1 VARVL
6 VRAPPRRL
14 FALVITLALLGGGC
28 EPFGDTTS
36 PPTHIYTMRADGTQ
50 QAALTP
56 LDGHA
61 EGAPAW
67 SPDGTR
73 IAFTRDGRTWL
84 MDADGSHPE
93 RLTGGASFFP
103 AWSPDGTRIAY
114 AHTTQI
120 WVADVDGSKKVRLAV
135 GADPQEGGPVWSP
148 DGASIAFVGKG
159 GIHVVNADEGSGD
172 TVLKPFGWN
181 PAWSPDGRWI
191 AYWTDEIYLVRAD
204 GSSSRRLTH
213 TPHREERRP
222 SWSPD
227 GTRIAFAARRVKHLD
242 GPWNLY
248 VMDSDGSDVTQIGIG
263 AHPDRGVDNGGGLLR
278 WSPNGTEIAFTC
290 RSEICVAAADGSA
303 VRRLTPSV
311 GRDGEPEWSPDGTRI
326 VFQSEH

>member
-1 VARVL
+1 LA
-6 VRAPPRRL
+6 
-14 FALVITLALLGGGC
+14 FVITLSVLGSAC
-28 EPFGDTTS
+28 EPFGDTTF
-36 PPTHIYTMRADGTQ
+36 PPTHIYTMRADGTEQ
-50 QAALTP
+50 KALTP

-93 RLTGGASFFP
+93 RLTRGASFFP

-114 AHTTQI
+114 AHATQI
-120 WVADVDGSKKVRLAV
+120 WIADVDGSKKVRLAI

-159 GIHVVNADEGSGD
+159 GIHVLSVEGSDD
-172 TVLKPFGWN
+172 TLLRPFGWN

-191 AYWTDEIYLVRAD
+191 AYWSPPDEIYLVRAD
-204 GSSSRRLTH
+204 GSSTRRLTH
-213 TPHREERRP
+213 TPRREERRP
-222 SWSPD
+222 AWSPD
-227 GTRIAFAARRVKHLD
+227 GTRIVFAARRVKPLD

-248 VMDSDGSDVTQIGIG
+248 VMDSDGSDVTHIAIG
-263 AHPDRGVDNGGGLLR
+263 AHPDRGVENGGGLLR
-278 WSPNGTEIAFTC
+278 WSPDGTQIAFTC
-290 RSEICVAAADGSA
+290 GSEVCVAAADGSG
-303 VRRLTPSV
+303 VWRLTPSA
-311 GRDGEPEWSPDGTRI
+311 GRDMVPEWSPDGTRI
-326 VFQSEH
+326 VFASEH